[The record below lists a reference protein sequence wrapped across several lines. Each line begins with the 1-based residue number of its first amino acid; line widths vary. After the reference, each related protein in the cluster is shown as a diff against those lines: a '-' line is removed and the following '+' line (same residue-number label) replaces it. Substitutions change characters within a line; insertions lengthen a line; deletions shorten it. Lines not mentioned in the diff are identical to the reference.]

1 MKTFKMIMCLAL
13 AVLLVNPIFTVSAA
27 DNNYNEQVIDDLFE
41 GLNDTDKVL
50 EMPEGGFLFGKAEIY
65 DAEDESIK
73 LGEYDSST
81 DRQSI
86 TVKDAKQQLIEENQN
101 PSKVQARATS
111 IPSQVMVLAPGQVYI
126 SKKFSGTGWR
136 IGGYKFKAGGNGTW
150 LKWSTFIDD
159 GRVGDSGDVAN
170 QLNNSSVLY
179 GSALYKGYPQYFSG
193 GMTTGEHVMIYFT
206 HNPINGTYY
215 RVENN

>member
-1 MKTFKMIMCLAL
+1 M
-13 AVLLVNPIFTVSAA
+13 
-27 DNNYNEQVIDDLFE
+27 
-41 GLNDTDKVL
+41 
-50 EMPEGGFLFGKAEIY
+50 FGKAEIY

-136 IGGYKFKAGGNGTW
+136 IAGYKFKAGGNGTW

>member
-1 MKTFKMIMCLAL
+1 MKKFKMIMCLAL

-81 DRQSI
+81 NRQSI
-86 TVKDAKQQLIEENQN
+86 TVKDAKQQLIEGNQQF
-101 PSKVQARATS
+101 SKVQARATS
-111 IPSQVMVLAPGQVYI
+111 VPSQVMVLAPGQVYI
-126 SKKFSGTGWR
+126 SNKFSGSGWR
-136 IGGYKFKAGGNGTW
+136 VGGYRFKSGGNGIW

-159 GRVGDSGDVAN
+159 GRVGDSGDVAR
-170 QLNNSSVLY
+170 QLRNPAAQFGSS
-179 GSALYKGYPQYFSG
+179 LYKGYPQYFCG
-193 GMTTGEHVMIYFT
+193 GMTTDEHVMIYFT
-206 HNPINGTYY
+206 LNPINGTYY